1 MPPKLFVVSLMYFPH
16 KYIYICLCRAVRKV
30 EQERHVTGWTGKL
43 KASIHYRFLPLSVT
57 AAWNPVQNIS
67 IWAYLDLE
75 APDQTFSSS
84 CVRIQGDLQEFEL
97 SDCNLCLLAPHSQCT
112 DFPDV
117 VIQQHVRST
126 ALRFIRSWRF
136 WCHSPPPFSPP
147 LRESVGLFIGVI
159 KPQENHS
166 FHSSWNIFTQT
177 CLLLS
182 SCLPGWK
189 PCGLA
194 FYSPTLR
201 LTLHSVW
208 VHLYRSI

>member
-1 MPPKLFVVSLMYFPH
+1 MKSRTKYFYLSIPRPWSPRSDVL
-16 KYIYICLCRAVRKV
+16 IQLCSDSRQSKFP
-30 EQERHVTGWTGKL
+30 
-43 KASIHYRFLPLSVT
+43 S
-57 AAWNPVQNIS
+57 
-67 IWAYLDLE
+67 DLH
-75 APDQTFSSS
+75 
-84 CVRIQGDLQEFEL
+84 EFEL
-97 SDCNLCLLAPHSQCT
+97 SDCNLCLLAPHSQRT

-126 ALRFIRSWRF
+126 ALRFIRSRRF
-136 WCHSPPPFSPP
+136 WCHLPPPVSPP
-147 LRESVGLFIGVI
+147 LRESVGLFTGVI

-177 CLLLS
+177 CLRLS